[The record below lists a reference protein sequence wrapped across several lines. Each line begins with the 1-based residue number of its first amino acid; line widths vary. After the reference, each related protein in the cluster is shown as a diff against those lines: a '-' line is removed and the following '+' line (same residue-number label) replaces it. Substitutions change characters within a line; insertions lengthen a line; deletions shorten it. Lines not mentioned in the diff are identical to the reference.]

1 MTHLQY
7 TMRGCHRRRN
17 YILLFIQGRGRQ
29 ASVVTLFLPTFF
41 NHPPPSLLRVPAEYL
56 HRSAVGRAPR
66 EPRWKTLNALRC
78 GFQPCFHK
86 VSPTHT
92 IFGEKK
98 RTFIHISASSRNPG
112 AYFQAAGWTSWGA
125 SAVLSFKSNK
135 CNLIHSRHN
144 KTCDGYIRFHAQ
156 RFQCFHSFKIE
167 HGLIVRS
174 SDGIWK
180 YLFT

>member
-17 YILLFIQGRGRQ
+17 YILLFIQGQGRQ

-66 EPRWKTLNALRC
+66 EPQWKTLNALRR

-92 IFGEKK
+92 IFGGKK
-98 RTFIHISASSRNPG
+98 E
-112 AYFQAAGWTSWGA
+112 
-125 SAVLSFKSNK
+125 LSF
-135 CNLIHSRHN
+135 ISRPPL
-144 KTCDGYIRFHAQ
+144 GIQ
-156 RFQCFHSFKIE
+156 
-167 HGLIVRS
+167 GLIFRQRGGRVE
-174 SDGIWK
+174 GLL
-180 YLFT
+180 LF